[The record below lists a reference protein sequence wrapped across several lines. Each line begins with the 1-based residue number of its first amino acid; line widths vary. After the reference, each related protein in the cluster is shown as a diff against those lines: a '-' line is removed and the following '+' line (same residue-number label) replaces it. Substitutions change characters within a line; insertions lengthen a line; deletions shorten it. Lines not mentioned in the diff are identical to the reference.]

1 MIGEWHNDWFDSQL
15 IGDFF
20 IIAVISFLLFMVV
33 IFVKKDVS
41 VLNFRMLKNI
51 PFITGN
57 IANMLL
63 MGLLYG
69 TIMVKIFYL
78 RFSLCFYIADFE
90 FAVYEKSQ
98 DRIKMSLKNTD
109 MITLTSMPAKIR
121 GVPGK
126 TGNRIL
132 ANVFFFV

>member
-1 MIGEWHNDWFDSQL
+1 MVRLWLKFFTFDL
-15 IGDFF
+15 
-20 IIAVISFLLFMVV
+20 A
-33 IFVKKDVS
+33 
-41 VLNFRMLKNI
+41 
-51 PFITGN
+51 
-57 IANMLL
+57 
-63 MGLLYG
+63 
-69 TIMVKIFYL
+69 FY
-78 RFSLCFYIADFE
+78 FYIADFE